1 MASLGDCRAV
11 LCRAGKPEV
20 LTCEHSVTLES
31 ERRRVLREG
40 GTVEAG
46 RLSGFLQVYT
56 YMYIYIYIY
65 VYIYIVSV
73 CEDACVFVRML
84 SKTCLMERISVIS
97 YSVVPSL
104 TMSPSSLP

>member
-65 VYIYIVSV
+65 VYIYTEMYIYVYTIHSNS
-73 CEDACVFVRML
+73 EQQRAA
-84 SKTCLMERISVIS
+84 
-97 YSVVPSL
+97 
-104 TMSPSSLP
+104 LPPTIPL